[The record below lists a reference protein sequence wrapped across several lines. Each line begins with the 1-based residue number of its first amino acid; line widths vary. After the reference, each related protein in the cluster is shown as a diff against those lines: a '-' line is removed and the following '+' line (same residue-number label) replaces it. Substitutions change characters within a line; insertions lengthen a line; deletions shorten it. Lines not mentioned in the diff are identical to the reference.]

1 MTIDDWRERAD
12 TLTEKQYGTRLW
24 RDFQDA
30 LECLRIGDRDSV
42 EAWVEETEPQFIKTY
57 EKFEKAGHGEE
68 RPGLSERA
76 QAAQV
81 LLMEGVE
88 LWLEA
93 LNGLREGERESDIL
107 ANAEH
112 GQRLLIVV
120 QIIKKETPDPQN
132 LIEAWGF

>member
-1 MTIDDWRERAD
+1 MTIDCWRERAD
-12 TLTEKQYGTRLW
+12 SLTEKQYGTRLW

-30 LECLRIGDRDSV
+30 VECLRAGDRDSV

-57 EKFEKAGHGEE
+57 EKFENAGHGEH
-68 RPGLSERA
+68 RPGLSDRA

-93 LNGLREGERESDIL
+93 LNGLREGESESEIL
-107 ANAEH
+107 AKAD
-112 GQRLLIVV
+112 L
-120 QIIKKETPDPQN
+120 
-132 LIEAWGF
+132 